1 MADTDDPATRDNDR
15 NGPESVL
22 KDHHWG
28 QENERG
34 QFTHVSKKE
43 VPSLMTLEQIIT
55 FTGELEHLNELV
67 VLHLEK
73 SGGFSSTAEYFSCV
87 QPLLDRLDSEI
98 RGQCWTNQN
107 HDQIKQIVKDWIDR
121 EITTF
126 P

>member
-1 MADTDDPATRDNDR
+1 MADNDNPPTRDNDR
-15 NGPESVL
+15 NKPESVL
-22 KDHHWG
+22 KDNLEDL
-28 QENERG
+28 ENG
-34 QFTHVSKKE
+34 SDQFIPVSKKE

-87 QPLLDRLDSEI
+87 QPLLDRLESEI
-98 RGQCWTNQN
+98 RRQCWTNQS

-121 EITTF
+121 EITTL